1 MPGLRIK
8 SVHDLNQM
16 RENKMMG
23 DHVASRI
30 EREMEAAKQHAKR
43 RGLERRPAQAKPETL
58 QDQSFC
64 PLPPLQ
70 PADRLYQALVSRW
83 GRFYSGGEVVWE
95 LQPFSD
101 SGYRLDAALVN
112 FRIGLEMDGWQY
124 HGKTL
129 SGFKKDRDKQ
139 LLFCRRGWLL
149 FRISNEQVRESLDDV
164 VAAVEEAMTFQLRR
178 EVQLYQ
184 LPKGWS
190 RIIQEDQDKPGE

>member
-1 MPGLRIK
+1 
-8 SVHDLNQM
+8 
-16 RENKMMG
+16 
-23 DHVASRI
+23 
-30 EREMEAAKQHAKR
+30 
-43 RGLERRPAQAKPETL
+43 
-58 QDQSFC
+58 
-64 PLPPLQ
+64 
-70 PADRLYQALVSRW
+70 
-83 GRFYSGGEVVWE
+83 
-95 LQPFSD
+95 
-101 SGYRLDAALVN
+101 
-112 FRIGLEMDGWQY
+112 MDGWQY

-129 SGFKKDRDKQ
+129 SGFKEDRKKQ